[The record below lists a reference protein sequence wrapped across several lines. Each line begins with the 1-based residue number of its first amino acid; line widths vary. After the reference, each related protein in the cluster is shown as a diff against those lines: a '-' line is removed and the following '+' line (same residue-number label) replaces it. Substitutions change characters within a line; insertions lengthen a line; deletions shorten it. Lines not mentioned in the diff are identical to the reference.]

1 VSKEQPIII
10 VKKKKKGHG
19 GHHGGAWKV
28 AYADFVTAMMALFIV
43 LWILGQSEKAQKAVS
58 FYFQHPDLYLSNPK
72 AFEEAFIAS
81 LDKTDNPVS
90 EQTPSRP
97 TEGPSPSPTVDARKA
112 SEELMKEVAT
122 EIKNKISSMP
132 EFNSIKDKVSIEV
145 NPDSAVIDLME
156 PEGTYFFEL
165 GDSSMKPQ
173 ARKLLTIITKE
184 LNRLNNNIII
194 GGHTD
199 SRPFISGGRSYT
211 NWELSTDRAN
221 NARRI
226 MEEAGFNPKKIVE
239 VRGYADKDLKYP
251 DKPDS
256 PANRRITIRVLFED
270 KKDNKTGNGNHTV
283 ENKENKPDNT
293 EHNSGNTEHP
303 EENSEHH

>member
-1 VSKEQPIII
+1 MSKEQPIII

-43 LWILGQSEKAQKAVS
+43 LWILGQSEKAQKAVA
-58 FYFQHPDLYLSNPK
+58 FYFNNPELYLVNPK

-81 LDKTDNPVS
+81 LDESYGPAS
-90 EQTPSRP
+90 GQTSPIP
-97 TEGPSPSPTVDARKA
+97 TELPVPSPTVNSK
-112 SEELMKEVAT
+112 EENKELMTKVAM
-122 EIKNKISSMP
+122 EIKNKIASMP
-132 EFNSIKDKVSIEV
+132 EFNNIKDKVTIEV

-165 GDSSMKPQ
+165 GDASMKPQ
-173 ARKLLTIITKE
+173 AKKLLTLITKE

-194 GGHTD
+194 AGHTD
-199 SRPFISGGRSYT
+199 SRPFISGGRTYT
-211 NWELSTDRAN
+211 NWELSADRAN

-239 VRGYADKDLKYP
+239 IRGNADKDPKYP
-251 DKPDS
+251 GKPDS
-256 PANRRITIRVLFED
+256 PGNRRITIRVIFED
-270 KKDNKTGNGNHTV
+270 KKASPEKKEDKSDTHKV
-283 ENKENKPDNT
+283 ENTEKHPAENTKN
-293 EHNSGNTEHP
+293 H
-303 EENSEHH
+303 

>member
-1 VSKEQPIII
+1 MSKEQPIII

-43 LWILGQSEKAQKAVS
+43 LWILGQSEETKKAVS
-58 FYFQHPDLYLSNPK
+58 FYFNNSELYMANPK
-72 AFEEAFIAS
+72 AFEEAFIKSMDEAYG
-81 LDKTDNPVS
+81 TTGGPVS
-90 EQTPSRP
+90 EHTPSPP
-97 TEGPSPSPTVDARKA
+97 TEKPEVSPTVDPKEK
-112 SEELMKEVAT
+112 SKQLMETVAK
-122 EIKNKISSMP
+122 EIKIKISSMP
-132 EFNSIKDKVSIEV
+132 EFNNIKDKVTIEV
-145 NPDSAVIDLME
+145 YPDSAVIDLME

-184 LNRLNNNIII
+184 LNRLNNKIII
-194 GGHTD
+194 AGHTD
-199 SRPFISGGRSYT
+199 SRPFISGGRTYT
-211 NWELSTDRAN
+211 NWELSADRAN

-239 VRGYADKDLKYP
+239 IRGNADKDLKYP

-270 KKDNKTGNGNHTV
+270 KKDDDHV
-283 ENKENKPDNT
+283 EKNKENIKHT
-293 EHNSGNTEHP
+293 EESTEKNS
-303 EENSEHH
+303 HH

>member
-1 VSKEQPIII
+1 MSKEQPIII

-43 LWILGQSEKAQKAVS
+43 LWILGQSEKAQKAVA
-58 FYFQHPDLYLSNPK
+58 FYFNNPELYLVNPK
-72 AFEEAFIAS
+72 AFEQQLIAS
-81 LDKTDNPVS
+81 LEEAYGTTGSTSLQPPS
-90 EQTPSRP
+90 TPEP
-97 TEGPSPSPTVDARKA
+97 HPSPTVNSKETSKA
-112 SEELMKEVAT
+112 LMEEVAK
-122 EIKNKISSMP
+122 EIKIKIASMP
-132 EFNSIKDKVSIEV
+132 EFNNIKDKVTIEV

-173 ARKLLTIITKE
+173 AKKLLTIITKE

-194 GGHTD
+194 AGHTD
-199 SRPFISGGRSYT
+199 SRPFISGGRTYT
-211 NWELSTDRAN
+211 NWELSADRAN

-239 VRGYADKDLKYP
+239 IRGNADKEPKYP
-251 DKPDS
+251 GKPDS
-256 PANRRITIRVLFED
+256 PGNRRITIRVIFED
-270 KKDNKTGNGNHTV
+270 KKASPEKKEDKSDKHKV
-283 ENKENKPDNT
+283 ENTEKHPAENTRN
-293 EHNSGNTEHP
+293 H
-303 EENSEHH
+303 

>member
-1 VSKEQPIII
+1 MSKEQPIII

-58 FYFQHPDLYLSNPK
+58 FYFNHPDLYMANPK
-72 AFEEAFIAS
+72 AFEEAFIKS
-81 LDKTDNPVS
+81 LDEAYGTTGTVS
-90 EQTPSRP
+90 EQTPSPP
-97 TEGPSPSPTVDARKA
+97 TEKPEASPTVDPKEA
-112 SEELMKEVAT
+112 SKQLMETVAK
-122 EIKNKISSMP
+122 EIKIKISSMP
-132 EFNSIKDKVSIEV
+132 EFNNIKDKVTIEV
-145 NPDSAVIDLME
+145 YPDSAVIDLME

-184 LNRLNNNIII
+184 LNRLNNKIII
-194 GGHTD
+194 AGHTD
-199 SRPFISGGRSYT
+199 SRPFISGGRTYS
-211 NWELSTDRAN
+211 NWELSADRAN

-226 MEEAGFNPKKIVE
+226 MEEAGFNPEKIVE
-239 VRGYADKDLKYP
+239 IRGNADKDLKYP

-270 KKDNKTGNGNHTV
+270 KKDNSATKSKESINHTG
-283 ENKENKPDNT
+283 EPTDKK
-293 EHNSGNTEHP
+293 S
-303 EENSEHH
+303 HH

>member
-1 VSKEQPIII
+1 MSKEQPIII

-58 FYFQHPDLYLSNPK
+58 FYFNHPDLYMANPK
-72 AFEEAFIAS
+72 AFEEAFIKS
-81 LDKTDNPVS
+81 LDEAYGTTGTVS
-90 EQTPSRP
+90 EQTPSPP
-97 TEGPSPSPTVDARKA
+97 TEKPEASPTVDPKEA
-112 SEELMKEVAT
+112 SKQLMETVAK
-122 EIKNKISSMP
+122 EIKIKISSMP
-132 EFNSIKDKVSIEV
+132 EFNNIKDKVTIEV
-145 NPDSAVIDLME
+145 YPDSAVIDLME

-165 GDSSMKPQ
+165 GASSMKPQ

-184 LNRLNNNIII
+184 LNRLNNKIII
-194 GGHTD
+194 AGHTD
-199 SRPFISGGRSYT
+199 SRPFVSGGRTYT
-211 NWELSTDRAN
+211 NWELSADRAN

-239 VRGYADKDLKYP
+239 IRGNADKDLKYP

-270 KKDNKTGNGNHTV
+270 KKDNNAIKSKGNI
-283 ENKENKPDNT
+283 KEEPTDK
-293 EHNSGNTEHP
+293 NS
-303 EENSEHH
+303 HH